1 MSGNVEARPERP
13 AQVDGTAHL
22 FRALGKI
29 IKVLRKNAGL
39 SQAEL
44 AALTHCS
51 EDLISA
57 IERGVRVAQPDF
69 LVMVDPLL
77 NAGGALIAA
86 SDDVREAVSRAR
98 VRHPNWFR
106 DFAKAEAEAVALH
119 YYAPRATPGILQTH
133 AYAEAVFRHRRPLY
147 DETEIEKL
155 LADRLSRQVIFE
167 KQPLPTISFVIEE
180 AVLQRPMGGR
190 DSFREQIQRL
200 IEVAALRNVYLQIM
214 PNDRTDHPALGGQF
228 TMITLKGQREAAYSE
243 SYGTAHLFTGL
254 EEVRVYAERYGIMR
268 AQALAPLES
277 LEYLKQV
284 LGEL

>member
-86 SDDVREAVSRAR
+86 SEDVREAVSRAR

-119 YYAPRATPGILQTH
+119 YYAPQAIPGILQTH
-133 AYAEAVFRHRRPLY
+133 AYAEAIFGHRRPLY
-147 DETEIEKL
+147 HETEIEKL

-167 KQPLPTISFVIEE
+167 KQPLPTISFVIEQ
-180 AVLQRPMGGR
+180 AILRRPMGGPNA
-190 DSFREQIQRL
+190 FRVQLQRL
-200 IEVAALRNVYLQIM
+200 IEVAQFRNVYLQIM
-214 PNDRTDHPALGGQF
+214 PDDQTEHPALEGQF
-228 TMITLKGQREAAYSE
+228 TLITLKGQREVAYTE
-243 SYGTAHLFTGL
+243 SYGNSRLFTGL
-254 EEVRVYAERYGIMR
+254 EEVRVYGERYGIMR
-268 AQALAPLES
+268 AEALTPLES
-277 LEYLKQV
+277 LEYLKQM